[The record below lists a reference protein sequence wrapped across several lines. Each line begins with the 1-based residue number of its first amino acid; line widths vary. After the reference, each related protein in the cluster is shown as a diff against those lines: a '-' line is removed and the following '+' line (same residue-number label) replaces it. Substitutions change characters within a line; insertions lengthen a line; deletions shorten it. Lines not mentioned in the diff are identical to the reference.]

1 MSSAHTSG
9 ESVCLRNA
17 EVQVYIAYAWRYWT
31 GRKLLVD
38 DVILRLRYGPAVST
52 RRMQIKSAC
61 PFRNSAKRILQD
73 WWRAGARLFNFGA
86 AIKRLY
92 VGDDG
97 SRLARRYQQ
106 NHQKAGAVPTVG
118 RRQSQS

>member
-1 MSSAHTSG
+1 M
-9 ESVCLRNA
+9 R

-86 AIKRLY
+86 RLSDCTS
-92 VGDDG
+92 VMTAVDLHDVTN
-97 SRLARRYQQ
+97 RTTK
-106 NHQKAGAVPTVG
+106 KAGAVPTVG